1 MLDKILSF
9 SLKNR
14 LLILFIA
21 VIILAG
27 GSYVATRME
36 IDVFPDLTAPSVV
49 ILTEAH
55 GMATEEVERLVTFPI
70 EISLNGATDVRRV
83 RSSSAT
89 GISIV
94 WVDFEWDTDI
104 FKARQIVNE
113 KLAPVA
119 EKLPLNARAPT
130 LAPQSSIIG
139 EIMLITVSSDS
150 ISPMD
155 LRTISDWQIRNRLLS
170 IGGVSQVI
178 VMGGEYK
185 QYQVVAD
192 PDKMEYY
199 RVTLSELFKAC
210 ENINSNATGNFINDF
225 GNEYVITGN
234 IRTNNLDAI
243 GNSVVKIHNGQ
254 PVAIND
260 VADVKIGSAPKI
272 GGGYLNSKP
281 AIIMTVL
288 KQPNTNTVV
297 LTEKIDLAIEDL
309 KNTLPAG
316 ISIRTDVFRQADFI
330 DRSVNNVSRALIEGG
345 IFVVIILFLFLLN
358 IRTTIISL
366 VAIPLSLLVS
376 VITLNLFGLTLN
388 TMSLGGM
395 AIAIGVLVDDAIIVV
410 DNALKRLKGN
420 ARKPPEEQQPSGK
433 VILNA
438 SKEIMASIFNAT
450 IIIIVAFLPLFFLS
464 GMEGRLLKPLGISFI
479 VSLFASLV
487 VALTLTPV
495 MCSYLLT
502 DKKQL
507 MQHETGSRWVRW
519 LNEKY
524 GRFLSILL
532 NYKKA
537 IIGGAIALLAIAL
550 VIMFNLGR
558 SFLPEFN
565 EGMLTLST
573 VSLPGISLEESN
585 KMNLMIEEEMLSM
598 YEIETVTRRTGRAEL
613 DEHAQ
618 GVFSS
623 EVDVPFT
630 LTDRSKE
637 EFLTDLRSRLAKI
650 RGINI
655 TVGQPLSH
663 RIDHMLSG
671 TRANIAIKVFGTDLQ
686 KMFSVANQIKTNIE
700 GIVGLVDVNVEQ
712 QVEIPQIQIKPRR
725 EMLKQYG
732 IPVNEFAEFVD
743 IAFAGEK
750 VSEVYEENMSF
761 DLVLIYKNTYRNSI
775 EAIKNS
781 LIDTYAGRK
790 VPLKEVAE
798 IVSTTGPNTISR
810 ENVQRK
816 VVISAN
822 VSGRDLRGVVN
833 DVQSTINEKITLPEN
848 YFIEYGGQFE
858 SEEKASGLIFY
869 TSILAVFVI
878 FMLLFTE
885 FRNTRI
891 SAVILLNLPL
901 ALIGGVFSIW
911 LSSGILSIP
920 AIIGFITLFGIATR
934 NGILLVSRYNNLQ
947 EEGFSRYESVIKG
960 SMDRLNPIL
969 MTALTAALALIP
981 LAVSGDKPGNEIQS
995 PMAIVILGGLF
1006 SSTLLNAFV
1015 VPAVYLM
1022 IKSKP
1027 KKDE

>member
-1 MLDKILSF
+1 MLNKILDF
-9 SLKNR
+9 SLRNR
-14 LLILFIA
+14 LLILFSA
-21 VIILAG
+21 VILLTV
-27 GSYVATRME
+27 GSYVASRME

-49 ILTEAH
+49 VLTEAH

-104 FKARQIVNE
+104 YKARQIVTE
-113 KLAPVA
+113 KLATVA
-119 EKLPLNARAPT
+119 EKLPVNAGMPT

-139 EIMLITVSSDS
+139 EIMVITVSSDS
-150 ISPMD
+150 VSPMD
-155 LRTISDWQIRNRLLS
+155 LRTLADWQIRNRLLS

-185 QYQVVAD
+185 QYQVTAD

-199 RVTLSELFKAC
+199 RVSLDELFKAC

-225 GNEYVITGN
+225 GSEYVITGA
-234 IRTNNLDAI
+234 IRTNNLDDI
-243 GNSVVKIHNGQ
+243 GNSVIKVFNNQ
-254 PVAIND
+254 PVSIND
-260 VADVKIGSAPKI
+260 VARVRIGSSPKI
-272 GGGYLNSKP
+272 GAGYLNSKP

-288 KQPNTNTVV
+288 KQPNTNTVT
-297 LTEKIDLAIEDL
+297 LTEKIDIAINDL
-309 KNTLPAG
+309 RTSLPSA

-330 DRSVNNVSRALIEGG
+330 QRSVDNVSRALIEGG
-345 IFVVIILFLFLLN
+345 IFVVVILFLFLLN

-366 VAIPLSLLVS
+366 VAIPLSLLVA
-376 VITLNLFGLTLN
+376 VITLKALGLTLN

-410 DNALKRLKGN
+410 DNVLKRLKLN
-420 ARKPPEEQQPSGK
+420 ARKPEEERSGDLT

-479 VSLFASLV
+479 VSLFASLII
-487 VALTLTPV
+487 ALTLTPV

-502 DKKQL
+502 NEKQL
-507 MQHETGSRWVRW
+507 SAHESGSRWIRW
-519 LNEKY
+519 LNERY
-524 GRFLSILL
+524 GNALSSMLHF
-532 NYKKA
+532 KKL
-537 IIGGAIALLAIAL
+537 IIGSAISLLVIALI
-550 VIMFNLGR
+550 VMFNLGR

-585 KMNLMIEEEMLSM
+585 EMNLMIEAEMLAM
-598 YEIETVTRRTGRAEL
+598 PEIETISRRTGRAEL

-630 LTDRSKE
+630 LKDRTKD
-637 EFLTDLRSRLAKI
+637 EFLSDLRERLAVI

-686 KMFSVANQIKTNIE
+686 RMFSIANQIKTSIE
-700 GIVGLVDVNVEQ
+700 PIEGLVDVSVEQ
-712 QVEIPQIQIKPRR
+712 QVEIPQLQIRPKR

-732 IPVNEFAEFVD
+732 IPVNRFAEFID

-761 DLVLIYKNTYRNSI
+761 DLVLIYKDSYRNSI
-775 EAIKNS
+775 EAIKNC
-781 LIDTYAGRK
+781 LIDTHDGKK
-790 VPLKEVAE
+790 VPLKEVAD
-798 IVSTTGPNTISR
+798 IVSATGSNTISR

-822 VSGRDLRGVVN
+822 VHGRDLRGVVN
-833 DVQSTINEKITLPEN
+833 DVQSTIAEGIALPEN
-848 YFIEYGGQFE
+848 YYIEYGGQFE
-858 SEEKASGLIFY
+858 SEERASGLLMY
-869 TSILAVFVI
+869 TSIIAIFII
-878 FMLLFTE
+878 FMLLYME
-885 FRNTRI
+885 FRNTKI
-891 SAVILLNLPL
+891 AATILLNLPL

-911 LSSGILSIP
+911 LTSGMLSIP

-934 NGILLVSRYNNLQ
+934 NGILLISRYNHLID
-947 EEGFSRYESVIKG
+947 EGFSVYDSVIKG

-981 LAVSGDKPGNEIQS
+981 LAMAGDKPGNEIQS
-995 PMAIVILGGLF
+995 PMAVVILGGLI

-1015 VPAVYLM
+1015 VPAVYILL
-1022 IKSKP
+1022 KSNLKRN
-1027 KKDE
+1027 E